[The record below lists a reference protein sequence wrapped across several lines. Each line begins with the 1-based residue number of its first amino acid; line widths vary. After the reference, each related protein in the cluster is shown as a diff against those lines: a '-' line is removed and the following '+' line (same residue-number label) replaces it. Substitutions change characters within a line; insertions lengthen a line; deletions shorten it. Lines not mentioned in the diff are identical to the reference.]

1 MIRRPALLLVVAVLA
16 AGFAGTAAA
25 QWKWRDAKGTTHISD
40 MPPPP
45 EVADKDIMQRPKA
58 PPARSSVPGAAPAG
72 PAPASTVALP
82 GRAASA
88 AVDPELDARMKKAE
102 QERQAAQKKEEDKVA
117 AQRADNCARA
127 RESMR
132 TLDSGTRLVRINDKG
147 EKEVLD
153 DKMRAEE
160 TQRARNVINSDCK

>member
-1 MIRRPALLLVVAVLA
+1 MTHRPALLLLVAVLA

-25 QWKWRDAKGTTHISD
+25 QWKWRDKSGTMHISD

-45 EVADKDIMQRPKA
+45 EVVDKDVVGRPRV
-58 PPARSSVPGAAPAG
+58 PSRGPVSSTPAAAQ
-72 PAPASTVALP
+72 VAAA
-82 GRAASA
+82 AASA
-88 AVDPELDARMKKAE
+88 APAVRGGSDPELEARMKKAE

-117 AQRADNCARA
+117 AQRAENCARA
-127 RESMR
+127 KESMR

-147 EKEVLD
+147 EKEVID

-160 TQRARNVINSDCK
+160 TQRARNVMASECK